1 MAVWENNEEEFS
13 EALKSVRLWWK
24 PVEAAIRSRR
34 ADLLQGAL
42 KEAHGESYLRTL
54 PRNDGAGLCMQ
65 CAEVQV
71 WTLLIAIQLRWKW
84 LQDWSK
90 HALFLGNGRLVL
102 RRSRKLIERE
112 MWRVLLKPCHGFST
126 LLMMRRCQFLK
137 EAIERRDVPKLRE
150 AIIDMSRDGPTNIE
164 GAEEAKKMIKRYQI
178 RARALDHAVGERKIN
193 SIQAALS
200 TWDFSRDDIHAV
212 KARQAIAR
220 RDQQKQKLHDAVHK
234 RDGPRLNQVVNDWE
248 FDRNDE
254 DQGTDLGIRPIL
266 LSGKASKGL

>member
-1 MAVWENNEEEFS
+1 MAETGQNTERAEE
-13 EALKSVRLWWK
+13 
-24 PVEAAIRSRR
+24 
-34 ADLLQGAL
+34 
-42 KEAHGESYLRTL
+42 L
-54 PRNDGAGLCMQ
+54 P
-65 CAEVQV
+65 
-71 WTLLIAIQLRWKW
+71 K
-84 LQDWSK
+84 
-90 HALFLGNGRLVL
+90 
-102 RRSRKLIERE
+102 
-112 MWRVLLKPCHGFST
+112 
-126 LLMMRRCQFLK
+126 FLK

-266 LSGKASKGL
+266 LTLSRYEKMVMDVGRTERRRERERHEMSAP